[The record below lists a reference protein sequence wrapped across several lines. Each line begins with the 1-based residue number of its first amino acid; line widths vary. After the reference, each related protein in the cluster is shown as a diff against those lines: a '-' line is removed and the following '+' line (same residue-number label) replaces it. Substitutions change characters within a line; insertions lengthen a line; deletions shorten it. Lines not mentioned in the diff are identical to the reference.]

1 MGNDAENAETSGGSI
16 ATSQRLDKWLWCAR
30 VVKTRTQAA
39 ALVSGGK
46 IRINR
51 IKTDKP
57 AHAVKVGDVIT
68 ASVGARVRV
77 LAVKAIGDRRG
88 SADIAR
94 LLFDD
99 LTAPVISPEATASDC
114 AQSQTL
120 ASAGQRDSGSGRP
133 TKRDRRLTDRLKG
146 EF

>member
-1 MGNDAENAETSGGSI
+1 MSDGQDSDSEPGARSL

-46 IRINR
+46 VRVNR
-51 IKTDKP
+51 VKTEKP
-57 AHAVKVGDVIT
+57 AYAVKPGDVVT
-68 ASVGARVRV
+68 ASVGAHVRV

-94 LLFDD
+94 LLYDD
-99 LTAPVISPEATASDC
+99 LTAPAVAAAGEPALPSGV
-114 AQSQTL
+114 
-120 ASAGQRDSGSGRP
+120 SAAPTGRRDSGSGRP
-133 TKRDRRLTDRLKG
+133 TKRDRRLIDRLKG
-146 EF
+146 EI